1 MTTSHNADDG
11 RSERWPELAACLQN
25 EYDVHPAHITRL
37 ALGHDPHT
45 AVFRVVDTA
54 GAAYFL
60 KLRSADFNLA
70 VVAVPHWLAEQSIPQ
85 IIAPIPCRNGRL
97 FAHAGASTVILYPFV
112 AGSDGFAVSLRD
124 QHWVELGQTLRRIHA
139 AALPVDLAVHI
150 PREDYS
156 PVWRTKVRE
165 YVAGSDEI
173 LLGTPATAAADA
185 AVDAAAI
192 ALHAFLRD
200 RRAAILDLV
209 AQAEQLARVAEEL
222 PQELVL
228 CHADIHAGNVLI
240 AVSGDFYVVDWD
252 TVTLAPRER
261 DLMFIGGGIA
271 GVSRQPREVE
281 LFYTGYGSCTLDI
294 RLLAY
299 YRFERIVQDIA
310 AYSMQVLASTDGE
323 ERAGFLREV
332 ASQFEPGGVV
342 EIAWRTLP
350 GLAAG

>member
-1 MTTSHNADDG
+1 MTTRRNLDDESSA
-11 RSERWPELAACLQN
+11 RCQELAACLRR
-25 EYDVHPAHITRL
+25 EYDVHPVQMTRL
-37 ALGHDPHT
+37 ALGADPHT
-45 AVFRVVDTA
+45 IVYRVVDTA

-85 IIAPIPCRNGRL
+85 IIAPIPCRDGRL
-97 FAHAGASTVILYPFV
+97 FAQTGTSAVILYPFV
-112 AGSDGFAVSLRD
+112 AGSDGFAVPLQE
-124 QHWVELGQTLRRIHA
+124 QHWVELGHTLRRIHA
-139 AALPVDLAVHI
+139 AALPADLAVHI

-156 PVWRTKVRE
+156 PAWRTKVRG
-165 YVAGSDEI
+165 YVARSDET
-173 LLGTPATAAADA
+173 LLGTPATAPNDVAAT
-185 AVDAAAI
+185 
-192 ALHAFLRD
+192 ALHVFLHA
-200 RRAAILDLV
+200 RRAAMLDLV
-209 AQAEQLARVAEEL
+209 AQAEQLASVAQEL

-240 AVSGDFYVVDWD
+240 GASGDFYVVDWD

-271 GVSRQPREVE
+271 GVSKQPREAE
-281 LFYTGYGSCTLDI
+281 LFYTGYGSCTIDT

-310 AYSMQVLASTDGE
+310 AYSMQVLASTDAE

-350 GLAAG
+350 D

>member
-1 MTTSHNADDG
+1 MTTSGNLDDG
-11 RSERWPELAACLQN
+11 TSDRWPELTACLQRD
-25 EYDVHPAHITRL
+25 YGVQPAQITRL
-37 ALGHDPHT
+37 ALGADPYT
-45 AVFRVVDTA
+45 TVYRVVDTA

-85 IIAPIPCRNGRL
+85 IIAPIPCWDGRL
-97 FAHAGASTVILYPFV
+97 FAQSGASAVILYPFV
-112 AGSDGFAVSLRD
+112 GGSDGFAVPLQER
-124 QHWVELGQTLRRIHA
+124 HWVELGQTLRRIHA

-150 PREDYS
+150 PCEDYS
-156 PVWRTKVRE
+156 PTWRTKVRE
-165 YVAGSDEI
+165 YVAGSDET
-173 LLGTPATAAADA
+173 LFGTPATSPN
-185 AVDAAAI
+185 DAAAF

-209 AQAEQLARVAEEL
+209 AQAEQLARVAKEL

-240 AVSGDFYVVDWD
+240 GASGDFHVVDWD
-252 TVTLAPRER
+252 TITLAPRER

-271 GVSRQPREVE
+271 GVSKQPREVE
-281 LFYTGYGSCTLDI
+281 LFYTGYGPCTIDT

-310 AYSMQVLASTDGE
+310 AYSMQVLASTDAK

-332 ASQFEPGGVV
+332 AGQFEPGGVV

-350 GLAAG
+350 G